1 MLAAERVAESRPELL
16 VLPARIGHD
25 PIEIVEHARDHE
37 IGVTLRGGQ
46 PIVDG
51 EAVLAREVRDDRV
64 AVADRLAV
72 VVDIGKLAARRGA
85 RSSLLYRPIRTI
97 RRA

>member
-1 MLAAERVAESRPELL
+1 M
-16 VLPARIGHD
+16 
-25 PIEIVEHARDHE
+25 
-37 IGVTLRGGQ
+37 RGGQ

-64 AVADRLAV
+64 AVADRFAV